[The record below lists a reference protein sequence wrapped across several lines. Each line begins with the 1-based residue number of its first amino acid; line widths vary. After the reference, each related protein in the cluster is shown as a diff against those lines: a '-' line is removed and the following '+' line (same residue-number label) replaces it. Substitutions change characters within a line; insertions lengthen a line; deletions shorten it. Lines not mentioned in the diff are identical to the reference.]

1 MINMRSFQVTQFTA
15 NQFLIKLL
23 TAAMAGALLLYL
35 FSATGANAAP
45 AGINWPEK
53 SAEVTVFQVAD
64 PSDGAW
70 YPRLLK
76 LANGEILAAYDTN
89 DGTVNPRVQI
99 SRSQN
104 SGQTWSVLATSASFS
119 TGAAANG
126 QLLQLANGDI
136 LCAYRAIEGSN
147 YYIKVSKSTDGGA
160 TWSHLST
167 VKTNTK
173 GVWEPH
179 MDFLP
184 NGNIAVMY
192 ANEEYNA
199 DSPAYP
205 QVIEM
210 KRSSDS
216 GATWGSQQI
225 VSRNTNSRDGMPVWT
240 KAANGDLITVI
251 EASDETNPF
260 VVKYVRSTD
269 GGTTWGARTL
279 IYKPA
284 DTSRRAIAPYITKL
298 QDGRLLV
305 SYGSDEYASVTGLT
319 QADAHGIISSNNGF
333 NWQQSHRIWD
343 TAAGDN
349 WNSLLTLD
357 ANTVIAATSTNDD
370 GEDRIRIRFGQ
381 LTSEADEFN
390 STNLGGQ
397 WHWVQQDAAKWSLSA
412 RSGYM
417 RITTQYG
424 DLWQT
429 STTYPNVLQQKAPSH
444 DYDVVTKLDFDPT
457 QNYQQAG
464 IVLNQDTDNYIKL
477 VKVYADGKKIEI
489 AKEVNGT
496 FTATNVAAPAGNV
509 VYLKVSKRGTTYTG
523 YYSTDNST
531 WTLVGSWTGIALNS
545 EKMGLIAL
553 NGQITATSIN
563 ADFDYFH
570 VNQIDFFSSS
580 TLNNAWSWVRQD
592 STHWSL
598 SALSGYMRI
607 TTQTGDLHTTTNNAK
622 NLLLQTAPG
631 TDFKA
636 YTTLTFDPT
645 QDYHHAGIIVYQ
657 DDGNYIKLVKIHA
670 GSKRIEIAKEI
681 NGSFTPTNVAAPT
694 GTTVQL
700 RLDRVGTTYTAY
712 YSTDGTNWTQV
723 GSFTSINFKAPKVG
737 FLAIN
742 GSNIISEK
750 TADFDHFTITTH

>member
-1 MINMRSFQVTQFTA
+1 MKSIQVIQFSVS
-15 NQFLIKLL
+15 QYLIKFLSAAIIGTVLFCLL
-23 TAAMAGALLLYL
+23 QIT
-35 FSATGANAAP
+35 TVNAAP

-64 PSDGAW
+64 TTKGAW

-76 LANGEILAAYDTN
+76 LSNGNILAAYDTN
-89 DGTVNPRVQI
+89 DGSTNSRVQI

-104 SGQTWSVLATSASFS
+104 NGQSWSVLANSASFT

-126 QLLQLANGDI
+126 QLIQLSNGDI
-136 LCAYRAIEGSN
+136 LCAYRTIEGSN
-147 YYIKVSKSTDGGA
+147 FIIKVSKSTDGGA

-173 GVWEPH
+173 GLWEPH

-184 NGNIAVMY
+184 NGNIGIMY

-225 VSRNTNSRDGMPVWT
+225 VSRHTSSRDGMPVWT
-240 KAANGDLITVI
+240 TAKNGDLITVI
-251 EASDETNPF
+251 EASDQTNPF

-279 IYKPA
+279 IYQPA

-305 SYGSDEYASVTGLT
+305 SYGSDEYASVTGLS
-319 QADAHGIISSNNGF
+319 QVDAHGIISSDNGF
-333 NWQQSHRIWD
+333 TWQQSHRIWD
-343 TAAGDN
+343 TPAGDN

-370 GEDRIRIRFGQ
+370 GEDRIKIRFGQ

-390 STNLGGQ
+390 STSLGGQ
-397 WHWVQQDAAKWSLSA
+397 WHWMQEDATKWSLSA

-444 DYDVVTKLDFDPT
+444 DYDVVTKLDFNPT

-464 IVLNQDTDNYIKL
+464 ILLNQDADNYIKF
-477 VKVYADGKKIEI
+477 VKIYSGGKKIEI

-496 FTATNVAAPAGNV
+496 FTATNVNAPTGTV

-531 WTLVGSWTGIALNS
+531 WTLVSSWTGITLSS
-545 EKMGLIAL
+545 EKIGLIAL
-553 NGQITATSIN
+553 NGQITAASIN

-570 VNQIDFFSSS
+570 VDQIDSFSSS
-580 TLNNAWSWVRQD
+580 TLNSAWSWVRPD

-598 SALSGYMRI
+598 TALSGYMRI
-607 TTQTGDLHTTTNNAK
+607 TTQTGDLYQTTNNAK

-645 QDYHHAGIIVYQ
+645 NDYHHAGIIVYQ
-657 DDGNYIKLVKIHA
+657 DDGNYIKLVKIYA

-681 NGSFTPTNVAAPT
+681 NGTFTPTNVAAPA

-737 FLAIN
+737 FLGIN
-742 GSNIISEK
+742 GTNIISEK